1 MTGRQGPFRA
11 RAMPNGVLSQGRGEG
26 EDCPRGGGVGSAATL
41 QCCSVGERL
50 TPRAFPSGPIRKNDV
65 PTSPE
70 SCAGQCCYCTGS
82 TINLHCSARAR
93 LVLVL
98 RLRRRLR
105 LSQTRAAINCAILW
119 VPPSSQVVMVRAG
132 LRAGSPD
139 SRERNTWARRSSVVT
154 APGPGGGHYLTA
166 DRARI
171 CGGFG
176 LQRKKAIIDGD
187 GQGARVSSW
196 WWLSDVSRWG
206 NTRRAAK

>member
-11 RAMPNGVLSQGRGEG
+11 RAMPDGVLSQGRG
-26 EDCPRGGGVGSAATL
+26 GGGGLSKGGGRGIRCNSAVL

-70 SCAGQCCYCTGS
+70 SCAGQYCYCTGS

-93 LVLVL
+93 LVLVPVLVL

-105 LSQTRAAINCAILW
+105 LSQTRAAINCAVLW

-132 LRAGSPD
+132 LRAGSPA
-139 SRERNTWARRSSVVT
+139 SARLGHDAVV
-154 APGPGGGHYLTA
+154 
-166 DRARI
+166 
-171 CGGFG
+171 
-176 LQRKKAIIDGD
+176 
-187 GQGARVSSW
+187 S
-196 WWLSDVSRWG
+196 
-206 NTRRAAK
+206 